1 MRVSYSQI
9 NSAAACGERFRLERV
24 LKVPQRP
31 AWALVGGSAFHN
43 MTEDFDRGHAVE
55 PFDNY
60 LDAEI
65 ERRLE
70 EAPNFDRDEWRA
82 SGRATKEWPLKEDE
96 RWWRYHGP
104 LFFDRYV
111 RWSSAVPWVV
121 AEIGGEPA
129 VELEIR
135 HDFGGGVEF
144 VGYVDRVY
152 HDPRHDVLIVVD
164 HKSGSYKPVT
174 PRQLAFYAELLGREY
189 DVEINLG
196 AFYDA
201 RSGSTGEVK
210 DLSLYDYN
218 RIEYQAR
225 ALALMRERGIYLA
238 NPGTLCASCSVKDF
252 CFEYSGADAI
262 EVPPPYL
269 HEPPQPSEESD

>member
-24 LKVPQRP
+24 IEVPQRP
-31 AWALVGGSAFHN
+31 AWALVGGSAFHAQ
-43 MTEDFDRGHAVE
+43 TEDFDRGREVGS
-55 PFDNY
+55 FDDY

-70 EAPNFDRDEWRA
+70 EAPEFNRDEWRA
-82 SGRATKEWPLKEDE
+82 SGRATKEWPNKEDE

-111 RWSSAVPWVV
+111 RWSTAVPWVL
-121 AEIGGEPA
+121 ADIGGEPA
-129 VELEIR
+129 IEVEIR
-135 HDFGGGVEF
+135 HDFGGGLEF
-144 VGYVDRVY
+144 RGYVDRVY

-164 HKSGSYKPVT
+164 HKSGSYKPPT
-174 PRQLAFYAELLGREY
+174 PRQLAFYAGLLERTHGAE
-189 DVEINLG
+189 VKLG
-196 AFYDA
+196 AYYDA

-210 DLSLYDYN
+210 DLSLYDYS

-225 ALALMRERGIYLA
+225 ALALMREQGIYLP
-238 NPGTLCASCSVKDF
+238 NPGNLCSSCSVKEY

-262 EVPPPYL
+262 EVPAPRLIDPSQASG
-269 HEPPQPSEESD
+269 EPD